1 MMYAVVHLE
10 FPDAPHAE
18 GGRAQLDDAV
28 DKGLLDFLDPAADSR
43 QEQRRAAGGG
53 HERAQLE
60 QKVRVALLAAGE
72 GTDPGEPVDDEQPGL
87 FLHQGLGEQMD
98 QGRQTFPG
106 GAIAAQEQERP
117 RDHRPVEEVEAPKV
131 IDQAAMRLRKQ
142 RDDDDPVAPL
152 GICQPALKP
161 KDGLARSGVALDQV
175 QAALKQ
181 AAR

>member
-28 DKGLLDFLDPAADSR
+28 DKGLLDFLYPAADSR
-43 QEQRRAAGGG
+43 PEQRRAAGGG

-87 FLHQGLGEQMD
+87 FLHQSVGEELT
-98 QGRQTFPG
+98 QGRQALLG
-106 GAIAAQEQERP
+106 GSISAQQQERP
-117 RDHRPVEEVEAPKV
+117 GDHRAVEEVEA
-131 IDQAAMRLRKQ
+131 A
-142 RDDDDPVAPL
+142 
-152 GICQPALKP
+152 
-161 KDGLARSGVALDQV
+161 
-175 QAALKQ
+175 
-181 AAR
+181 